1 MAAQRLANLSK
12 VLTALVVVQQHLMCV
27 LQLVEMVTREALSSV
42 MMVTQLQEMVA
53 VLLAPWSLAGAHT

>member
-1 MAAQRLANLSK
+1 MVAQRLANLSK

-42 MMVTQLQEMVA
+42 MMATQLQEMVA
-53 VLLAPWSLAGAHT
+53 ALLAP